1 MDMLKKLSMPA
12 QAVLAGTVLYII
24 FSFFDW
30 QQACFGS
37 ACAGVSEWHGGGGTI
52 TVLSAFLLLAWEIV
66 RLLNVRINVGG
77 VSPGLISFGL
87 TLLLL
92 LLTIITFLTHN
103 ELRHWP
109 AWIGLIL
116 AIGIAVA
123 GFMRSKEE
131 GVEMSD
137 FGTLASSVS
146 GSVQRGA
153 QNRQGSSDTSSTATP
168 TPPPAAPEQPTPP
181 ATPPA
186 TPPTS
191 GDEPAPSS

>member
-24 FSFFDW
+24 FSFLDW
-30 QQACFGS
+30 QQYCSGPI
-37 ACAGVSEWHGGGGTI
+37 CGGLSEWHGFGGTI
-52 TVLSAFLLLAWEIV
+52 TGLSAFLLLAWELT
-66 RLLNVRINVGG
+66 RLLNVKINVGG

-92 LLTIITFLTHN
+92 LLTIITFLSHN

-109 AWIGLIL
+109 SYVGLIL
-116 AIGIAVA
+116 AIGIAGA

-146 GSVQRGA
+146 SSVQSAVQSREG
-153 QNRQGSSDTSSTATP
+153 GSTEASSAP
-168 TPPPAAPEQPTPP
+168 APPAAPKPTTAPPEPP
-181 ATPPA
+181 AG
-186 TPPTS
+186 
-191 GDEPAPSS
+191 GDEPAVSS

>member
-12 QAVLAGTVLYII
+12 QGVLAGTVLYII
-24 FSFFDW
+24 FSFLDW
-30 QQACFGS
+30 QQVCFGP

-77 VSPGLISFGL
+77 ASPGLISFGL

-103 ELRHWP
+103 EARHWP

-116 AIGIAVA
+116 ALLIAAA
-123 GFMRSKEE
+123 GFARSKEE

-146 GSVQRGA
+146 SSVQGA
-153 QNRQGSSDTSSTATP
+153 VQSRESSSTGTAPETS
-168 TPPPAAPEQPTPP
+168 PPVTTESPAAE
-181 ATPPA
+181 
-186 TPPTS
+186 PPTT

>member
-1 MDMLKKLSMPA
+1 MDILKKLSMPA

-30 QQACFGS
+30 QQVCFGP

-52 TVLSAFLLLAWEIV
+52 TVLSAILLLAWELV
-66 RLLNVRINVGG
+66 RLLNVKVNVGG

-92 LLTIITFLTHN
+92 LLTIITFITHN
-103 ELRHWP
+103 EARHWP
-109 AWIGLIL
+109 SWIGLIL
-116 AIGIAVA
+116 SIVIAGA
-123 GFMRSKEE
+123 GYARSKEE

-146 GSVQRGA
+146 SSVQGA
-153 QNRQGSSDTSSTATP
+153 VQSREGGPADTSAAT
-168 TPPPAAPEQPTPP
+168 TPAAPDPPAAPE
-181 ATPPA
+181 
-186 TPPTS
+186 PPTS
-191 GDEPAPSS
+191 GDEPAPTA

>member
-1 MDMLKKLSMPA
+1 MDTLKKLSMPA
-12 QAVLAGTVLYII
+12 QAVLAGAALYII

-30 QQACFGS
+30 QQVCFGP

-52 TVLSAFLLLAWEIV
+52 TVLSAILLLAWEIV
-66 RLLNVRINVGG
+66 RLLDVKISTGG
-77 VSPGLISFGL
+77 ISPGLISFGL

-103 ELRHWP
+103 EARHWP

-116 AIGIAVA
+116 AFVIAGA
-123 GFMRSKEE
+123 GFARSKEE

-146 GSVQRGA
+146 SSVQDAVQSRE
-153 QNRQGSSDTSSTATP
+153 SSPPDTAAP
-168 TPPPAAPEQPTPP
+168 APPAAPEPPAAEPP
-181 ATPPA
+181 AT
-186 TPPTS
+186 
-191 GDEPAPSS
+191 GEEPAPSA